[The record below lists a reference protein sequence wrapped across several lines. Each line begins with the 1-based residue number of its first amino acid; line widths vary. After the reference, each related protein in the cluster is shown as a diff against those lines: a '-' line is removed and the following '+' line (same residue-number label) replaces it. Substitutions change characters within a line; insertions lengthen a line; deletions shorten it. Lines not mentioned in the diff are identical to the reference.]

1 MKEQPRHTISIQY
14 YDSPCGRIV
23 LASVGEMLCLC
34 DWDEMPCAVK
44 NKRRL
49 VRMQNATFCEQPS
62 EVLRRTREQLDEYFM
77 GIRTAFDIP
86 LHPIGTHFQKRVWEV
101 LLDIPFG
108 QTRTYKDI
116 ALLLGNAKGVRAVA
130 GAIGANGISILIP
143 CHRVIGSDHSLTGFA
158 GGLEAKRILLA
169 LESKRTS
176 ADMLHPQ
183 AQQNPPKH
191 QR

>member
-1 MKEQPRHTISIQY
+1 MKEQPRHTICVQY

-23 LASVGEMLCLC
+23 LASVSETLCLC

-49 VRMQNATFCEQPS
+49 AQKLNATFHEQPS
-62 EVLRRTREQLDEYFM
+62 EVLRRTREQLDEYFS
-77 GIRTAFDIP
+77 GNRTAFDIP
-86 LHPIGTHFQKRVWEV
+86 IHPIGTHFQRRVWNA

-108 QTRTYKDI
+108 ETRTYKDI

-158 GGLEAKRILLA
+158 GGLDAKRILLE
-169 LESKRTS
+169 LESKPYSSHGDTTTS
-176 ADMLHPQ
+176 VQ
-183 AQQNPPKH
+183 STPKH
-191 QR
+191 ER